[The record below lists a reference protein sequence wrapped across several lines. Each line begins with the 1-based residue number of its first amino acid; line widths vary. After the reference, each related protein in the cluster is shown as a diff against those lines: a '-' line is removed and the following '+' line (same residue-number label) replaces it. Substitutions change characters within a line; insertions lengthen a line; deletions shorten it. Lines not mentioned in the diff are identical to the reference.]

1 MVLPNAESAFIE
13 PDKVRDYLLSSTHPV
28 GRFKAHFF
36 VALGYRAERWETLRD
51 HLRDV
56 ARTGIAMPG
65 KPSPF
70 GAKFEVDGILSGPVG
85 RSASIKTV
93 WMLRPDDVSPRFV
106 TAFPR

>member
-1 MVLPNAESAFIE
+1 MLLPTAESAFIE
-13 PDKVRDYLLSSTHPV
+13 PGKVRGYALSPTHPV
-28 GRFKAHFF
+28 GRFKAHSF

-65 KPSPF
+65 QPSPF
-70 GAKFEVDGILSGPVG
+70 GAKFEVDGIPIGPVV
-85 RSASIKTV
+85 RSASIKTE

>member
-1 MVLPNAESAFIE
+1 MILPNAESAFIV
-13 PDKVRDYLLSSTHPV
+13 PDKVRGYLFSPTHPV
-28 GRFKAHFF
+28 GRFKAPFL

-65 KPSPF
+65 QPSPF
-70 GAKFEVDGILSGPVG
+70 GAKFELDGILIGPVG
-85 RSASIKTV
+85 RSASIKAV